1 MAQSKLSPKK
11 AEIALRRQKA
21 LEMRAAGAT
30 FENVAQGLAYSSP
43 SAARRDIE
51 AAFKQAV
58 DVPVKEAVGEEL
70 NRCDRLIMA
79 LWKEARAGDVHK
91 IDRIIK
97 LMELRGKYL
106 GLFQPERFKHDITVD
121 NPADIAKSI
130 VEIAEALAKQSE

>member
-1 MAQSKLSPKK
+1 MAQSKLSPKR

-30 FENVAQGLAYSSP
+30 FETIAQGLEYSSP
-43 SAARRDIE
+43 SVARRDIE

-58 DVPVKEAVGEEL
+58 DVPAKEAVGEEL
-70 NRCDRLIMA
+70 NRCDRLILA
-79 LWKEARAGDVHK
+79 LWKDARAGDIHK

-106 GLFQPERFKHDITVD
+106 GLFQPERFKHDVTVD

-130 VEIAEALAKQSE
+130 VEIAEALSKES